1 MSDTELDVSSI
12 ESIIDETSA
21 QEEDLLTGEEEEEEF
36 TTGAEDEDD
45 DDEVFLPSGSDRHS
59 PGSRRVSIPR

>member
-36 TTGAEDEDD
+36 TTGAEDDE